1 VQANLLAAGRA
12 VRQAGVGF
20 SLSCVGMVGED
31 ELVYEITGGNWKRK
45 LTRGMMKDAV
55 TMYFQGNFTQARFL
69 FARVLMKNPQN
80 PAAAYYIRC
89 IEEAKEHG

>member
-1 VQANLLAAGRA
+1 
-12 VRQAGVGF
+12 
-20 SLSCVGMVGED
+20 
-31 ELVYEITGGNWKRK
+31 
-45 LTRGMMKDAV
+45 MMKDAV